1 MKKRKNQLAMLLG
14 FGLCIGTTACASNGS
29 SEETLTAE
37 TTEMQYSS
45 EDIANI
51 EYDESLMLT
60 GYQNFSMQLFGE
72 CSSAANAEENVMISP
87 TSVMM
92 ALEMVDAGANGATE
106 EQITQM
112 LCPGAQN
119 EELQAYTKDYA
130 EQLQES
136 EDVTMHIANS
146 VWINQATLA
155 SQINNDYVEY
165 LEDNF
170 GALAKA
176 VPFDND
182 TVEEMNEWV
191 MDNTDNMI
199 DKIVDRLSEDA
210 ALMLINAISFEAKWE
225 EPYEEYQIDDGEF
238 TNADGTTADVTMLNG
253 SSKAYYES
261 DDATGFIQYYA
272 GGEYAFVAILPKEE
286 GSANEYAAN
295 MTAQS
300 YNEFMESVSYDY
312 DVETQMPE
320 FKSEYEI
327 VMNDILCNQFG
338 MRDAFDP
345 EKADFTN
352 IAMLDEGNLY
362 ISTVLH
368 KTYIELDRNGTR
380 AAAVTAIQLD
390 SCSADMPR
398 EIKSVILDRPFVY
411 AIIHTSN
418 NQPVFIGTMN
428 TIAE

>member
-1 MKKRKNQLAMLLG
+1 
-14 FGLCIGTTACASNGS
+14 
-29 SEETLTAE
+29 
-37 TTEMQYSS
+37 
-45 EDIANI
+45 
-51 EYDESLMLT
+51 
-60 GYQNFSMQLFGE
+60 
-72 CSSAANAEENVMISP
+72 
-87 TSVMM
+87 M

-225 EPYEEYQIDDGEF
+225 EPYEEYQI
-238 TNADGTTADVTMLNG
+238 
-253 SSKAYYES
+253 
-261 DDATGFIQYYA
+261 
-272 GGEYAFVAILPKEE
+272 
-286 GSANEYAAN
+286 
-295 MTAQS
+295 
-300 YNEFMESVSYDY
+300 
-312 DVETQMPE
+312 
-320 FKSEYEI
+320 EI
-327 VMNDILCNQFG
+327 G
-338 MRDAFDP
+338 
-345 EKADFTN
+345 
-352 IAMLDEGNLY
+352 
-362 ISTVLH
+362 
-368 KTYIELDRNGTR
+368 R
-380 AAAVTAIQLD
+380 AHV
-390 SCSADMPR
+390 
-398 EIKSVILDRPFVY
+398 
-411 AIIHTSN
+411 
-418 NQPVFIGTMN
+418 
-428 TIAE
+428 